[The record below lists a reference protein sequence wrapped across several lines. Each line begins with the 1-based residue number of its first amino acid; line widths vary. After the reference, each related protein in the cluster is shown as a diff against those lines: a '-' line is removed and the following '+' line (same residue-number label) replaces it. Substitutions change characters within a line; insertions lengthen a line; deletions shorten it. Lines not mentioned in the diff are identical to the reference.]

1 MKPQSSSLNPYA
13 ASYVPLS
20 KRGAD
25 GRIPLT
31 EKDSKTCDGTMWFQ
45 MTHQGATNDPQL
57 INTSLEWLS
66 KPEAF
71 PAKSQPAS
79 GSYTGYTSSSQ
90 NVAELTDNQL
100 VDEELDMDLE
110 YLRMNFPGISYQS
123 LVDVYNVNS
132 GDLDVAIDMLS
143 QLELEGD
150 ETSGSLPETLDIG
163 DVSESGLPADSV
175 SLKQKNVAEETSTS
189 SGQLASANV
198 L

>member
-13 ASYVPLS
+13 TSYIPLS
-20 KRGAD
+20 KRGAH
-25 GRIPLT
+25 GRTSLP
-31 EKDSKTCDGTMWFQ
+31 EKDSKNYDGTVWFQ
-45 MTHQGATNDPQL
+45 SHQDVINDQQL
-57 INTSLEWLS
+57 INSSLERLS

-71 PAKSQPAS
+71 PAKIQP
-79 GSYTGYTSSSQ
+79 TSSSHSPSLQ
-90 NVAELTDNQL
+90 NVTELTDNQL
-100 VDEELDMDLE
+100 QDEELDMDLE
-110 YLRMNFPGISYQS
+110 YLRMTFPGISYQS

-132 GDLDVAIDMLS
+132 GDLDAAIDMLS

-163 DVSESGLPADSV
+163 DVSESGLPVDSA

-189 SGQLASANV
+189 SSHTNV

>member
-13 ASYVPLS
+13 ASYIPLS
-20 KRGAD
+20 KRGAH
-25 GRIPLT
+25 GRTSLP
-31 EKDSKTCDGTMWFQ
+31 EKDSKSYDGTVWFQ
-45 MTHQGATNDPQL
+45 THQAATNDQQL
-57 INTSLEWLS
+57 INSSLERLS

-79 GSYTGYTSSSQ
+79 SSYTPSLQ

-100 VDEELDMDLE
+100 QDEDLDMDLE
-110 YLRMNFPGISYQS
+110 YLRMTFPGISYQS

-132 GDLDVAIDMLS
+132 GDLDAAIDMLS

-150 ETSGSLPETLDIG
+150 ESSGSLPETLDIG
-163 DVSESGLPADSV
+163 DVSESGLPADSA

-189 SGQLASANV
+189 SSHKASANV
-198 L
+198 S

>member
-13 ASYVPLS
+13 ASYIPLS

-25 GRIPLT
+25 GRTPWT
-31 EKDSKTCDGTMWFQ
+31 EKDSKNYDRTVWFQ
-45 MTHQGATNDPQL
+45 NATNDQQL
-57 INTSLEWLS
+57 INANSERLS

-71 PAKSQPAS
+71 VAKSQPAS
-79 GSYTGYTSSSQ
+79 SSYTSSSQ
-90 NVAELTDNQL
+90 NVVELTDNQL
-100 VDEELDMDLE
+100 LEEELDMEME
-110 YLRMNFPGISYQS
+110 YLRMTFPGISYQS

-132 GDLDVAIDMLS
+132 GDLDAAIDMLS

-150 ETSGSLPETLDIG
+150 ESSGSLPETLDIG
-163 DVSESGLPADSV
+163 DVSESGLPTDSA

-189 SGQLASANV
+189 SSHIASANV